1 MASENMNA
9 SEYIKHHL
17 GHMTW
22 GDKET
27 FWAIHVDTMF
37 FSILL
42 GAVFLFIFIRAARRV
57 TTGVPT
63 GMQNLVEIMV
73 EFVDQQVKD
82 SFHGRSKVIAPL
94 ALTLF
99 VWIFL
104 MNALKLLPYDLL
116 PRIAQIVSGNPD
128 IYLRINPTSDVN
140 ATLGMSI
147 AVFFLIIFY
156 SIYIKGIGGF
166 SKEMFLK
173 PFGVWFLPFNFVLKV
188 VEEIAKPVS
197 LALRLFGN
205 MYAGGL
211 IFTLIAL
218 LPWWIQWTLG
228 LSWSLFKLLII
239 TLQAFIFMV
248 LTIVYLSMAHED
260 H

>member
-1 MASENMNA
+1 MASENMTA

-17 GHMTW
+17 GHLTL
-22 GDKET
+22 GDKDT
-27 FWAIHVDTMF
+27 FWAIHLDTMF

-42 GAVFLFIFIRAARRV
+42 GSVFLFIFIRAARRIS
-57 TTGVPT
+57 TGVP
-63 GMQNLVEIMV
+63 GGLQNFVEILV

-104 MNALKLLPYDLL
+104 MNIVKLLPYDLFPYL
-116 PRIAQIVSGNPD
+116 AQLVGIE
-128 IYLRINPTSDVN
+128 YLRINPTSDVN

-147 AVFFLIIFY
+147 AVFILIIFY
-156 SIYIKGIGGF
+156 SIYIKGAGGF
-166 SKEMFLK
+166 AKEMFLK

-248 LTIVYLSMAHED
+248 LTIVYLSMAHEE

>member
-1 MASENMNA
+1 MATEYA
-9 SEYIKHHL
+9 SAGDYIKHHL
-17 GHMTW
+17 GHLTV
-22 GDKET
+22 GEYGS
-27 FWAIHVDTMF
+27 FWSIHADTMF
-37 FSILL
+37 FSIAL
-42 GAVFLFIFIRAARRV
+42 GGLFLFLFIKAARSM
-57 TTGVPT
+57 TSGVP
-63 GMQNLVEIMV
+63 GGLQNFVEILV

-82 SFHGRSKVIAPL
+82 SFHGKSKLIAPL

-104 MNALKLLPYDLL
+104 MNLLKLLPYDLL
-116 PRIAQIVSGNPD
+116 PYLGQMIGLD
-128 IYLRINPTSDVN
+128 YLRINPTSDVN
-140 ATLGMSI
+140 ATFGMSI
-147 AVFFLIIFY
+147 AVFMLIIFY
-156 SIYIKGIGGF
+156 SIKIKGPGGF
-166 SKEMFLK
+166 AKEMLFH
-173 PFGVWFLPFNFVLKV
+173 PFGKWLLPFNLVLKV
-188 VEEIAKPVS
+188 VEEIAKPIS

>member
-1 MASENMNA
+1 MTA

-17 GHMTW
+17 GHLTL

-27 FWAIHVDTMF
+27 FWAIHLDTMF

-63 GMQNLVEIMV
+63 GMQNFVEIMV

-82 SFHGRSKVIAPL
+82 SFHGRSRLIAPL

-99 VWIFL
+99 IWIFL
-104 MNALKLLPYDLL
+104 MNIVKLLPYDLL
-116 PRIAQIVSGNPD
+116 PYLAHMAGIE
-128 IYLRINPTSDVN
+128 YLRINPTSDVN

-156 SIYIKGIGGF
+156 SIYIKGAGGF
-166 SKEMFLK
+166 AKEMFLK

>member
-1 MASENMNA
+1 MASENLNA

-17 GHMTW
+17 GHLTL
-22 GDKET
+22 GDKES

-42 GAVFLFIFIRAARRV
+42 GAIFLFVFIRAARSV

-63 GMQNLVEIMV
+63 GMQNLVEILV

-82 SFHGRSKVIAPL
+82 SFHGRSRLIAPL

-104 MNALKLLPYDLL
+104 MNIVKLLPYDLL
-116 PRIAQIVSGNPD
+116 PYAANLIGIE
-128 IYLRINPTSDVN
+128 YLRINPTSDVN

-156 SIYIKGIGGF
+156 SVYIKGAGGF
-166 SKEMFLK
+166 AKEMFFK

-239 TLQAFIFMV
+239 LLQAFIFMV
-248 LTIVYLSMAHED
+248 LTIVYLSMAHEE

>member
-1 MASENMNA
+1 MTA

-17 GHMTW
+17 GHMTL
-22 GDKET
+22 GEKGS
-27 FWAIHVDTMF
+27 FWSIHLDTMF

-42 GAVFLFIFIRAARRV
+42 GAVFLFIFYRAAKRV

-63 GMQNLVEIMV
+63 GMQNFVEIMV

-82 SFHGRSKVIAPL
+82 SFHGRSRVIAPL

-104 MNALKLLPYDLL
+104 MNIVKLLPYDLL

-156 SIYIKGIGGF
+156 SIYIKGAGGF
-166 SKEMFLK
+166 AKEMFLK

>member
-1 MASENMNA
+1 MTA

-17 GHMTW
+17 GHMTL
-22 GDKET
+22 GEKGS
-27 FWAIHVDTMF
+27 FWSIHLDTMF

-42 GAVFLFIFIRAARRV
+42 GAVFLFIFYRAAKRV

-63 GMQNLVEIMV
+63 GMQNFVEIMV

-104 MNALKLLPYDLL
+104 MNIVKLLPYDLL

-156 SIYIKGIGGF
+156 SIYIKGAGGF
-166 SKEMFLK
+166 AKEMFLK

-228 LSWSLFKLLII
+228 LPWSLFKLLII

>member
-1 MASENMNA
+1 MASENMTA

-17 GHMTW
+17 GHLTL
-22 GDKET
+22 GDKDT
-27 FWAIHVDTMF
+27 FWAIHLDTMF

-57 TTGVPT
+57 TTGVPG
-63 GMQNLVEIMV
+63 GMQNLVEILV

-104 MNALKLLPYDLL
+104 MNIVKLLPYDLFPYL
-116 PRIAQIVSGNPD
+116 AQLVGIE
-128 IYLRINPTSDVN
+128 YLRINPTSDVN

-147 AVFFLIIFY
+147 AVFILIIFY
-156 SIYIKGIGGF
+156 SIYIKGAGGF
-166 SKEMFLK
+166 AKEMFLK

-228 LSWSLFKLLII
+228 LSWSLFKMLII
-239 TLQAFIFMV
+239 LLQAFIFMV
-248 LTIVYLSMAHED
+248 LTIVYLSMAHEE

>member
-1 MASENMNA
+1 MASENLTA

-17 GHMTW
+17 GHLTL
-22 GDKET
+22 GEQGS
-27 FWAIHVDTMF
+27 FWSIHVDTMF

-42 GAVFLFIFIRAARRV
+42 GAVFLFIFIRAARNV
-57 TTGVPT
+57 TTGVPG
-63 GMQNLVEIMV
+63 GMQNFVEILV
-73 EFVDQQVKD
+73 EFVDQQVRD
-82 SFHGRSKVIAPL
+82 SFHGRSRVIAPL

-104 MNALKLLPYDLL
+104 MNIVKLLPYDLL
-116 PRIAQIVSGNPD
+116 PYAAQLIG
-128 IYLRINPTSDVN
+128 IEYLRINPTSDVN

-147 AVFFLIIFY
+147 SVFILIIFY
-156 SIYIKGIGGF
+156 SVYIKGIGGF
-166 SKEMFLK
+166 SREMFLK
-173 PFGVWFLPFNFVLKV
+173 PFGVWFLPANFVLKV

>member
-1 MASENMNA
+1 MTA

-17 GHMTW
+17 GHMTL
-22 GDKET
+22 GEKGS
-27 FWAIHVDTMF
+27 FWSIHLDTMF

-42 GAVFLFIFIRAARRV
+42 GAVFLFIFYRAAKRV

-63 GMQNLVEIMV
+63 GMQNFVEIMV

-82 SFHGRSKVIAPL
+82 SFHGRSRVIAPL

-104 MNALKLLPYDLL
+104 MNIVKLLPYDLL
-116 PRIAQIVSGNPD
+116 PRVAQIVSGNPD

-156 SIYIKGIGGF
+156 SIYIKGAGGF
-166 SKEMFLK
+166 AKEMFLK

>member
-1 MASENMNA
+1 MASENMTA

-17 GHMTW
+17 GHLTL
-22 GDKET
+22 GDKDT
-27 FWAIHVDTMF
+27 FWAIHLDTMF

-42 GAVFLFIFIRAARRV
+42 GSVFLFIFIRAARRV
-57 TTGVPT
+57 TTGVPG
-63 GMQNLVEIMV
+63 GMQNLVEILV

-82 SFHGRSKVIAPL
+82 CFHGRSKVIAPL

-104 MNALKLLPYDLL
+104 MNIVKLLPYDLFPYL
-116 PRIAQIVSGNPD
+116 AQLAGIE
-128 IYLRINPTSDVN
+128 YLRINPTSDVN

-147 AVFFLIIFY
+147 SVFILIIFY
-156 SIYIKGIGGF
+156 SIYIKGAGGF
-166 SKEMFLK
+166 AKEMFLK

-248 LTIVYLSMAHED
+248 LTIVYLSMAHEE

>member
-1 MASENMNA
+1 MAVEYENA

-17 GHMTW
+17 GHLTL
-22 GDKET
+22 GEKGS
-27 FWAIHVDTMF
+27 FWSIHVDTMF

-42 GAVFLFIFIRAARRV
+42 GSIFLFIFISAARRV
-57 TTGVPT
+57 TSGVP
-63 GMQNLVEIMV
+63 GGLQNFVEILV
-73 EFVDQQVKD
+73 GFVDQQVKD
-82 SFHGRSKVIAPL
+82 SFHGRSKLIAPL

-104 MNALKLLPYDLL
+104 MNIVKLLPYDLFPYVAHFIGL
-116 PRIAQIVSGNPD
+116 E
-128 IYLRINPTSDVN
+128 YLRINPTSDVN

-156 SIYIKGIGGF
+156 SVYIKGAGGF

-228 LSWSLFKLLII
+228 LPWSLFKLLII

>member
-1 MASENMNA
+1 MSLEYESAGD
-9 SEYIKHHL
+9 YIKHHL
-17 GHMTW
+17 GHLTL
-22 GDKET
+22 GNPDT

-37 FSILL
+37 FSLL
-42 GAVFLFIFIRAARRV
+42 AGGVFLFLFMQVAKSV
-57 TTGVPT
+57 TTGVP
-63 GMQNLVEIMV
+63 GGLQNFVEIIV
-73 EFVDQQVKD
+73 GFVDQQVKD
-82 SFHGRSKVIAPL
+82 TFHGRSDLIAPL

-104 MNALKLLPYDLL
+104 MSIVKLLPYDLF
-116 PRIAQIVSGNPD
+116 PYIAHLIGLD
-128 IYLRINPTSDVN
+128 YMRINPTSDIN
-140 ATLGMSI
+140 ATFGMSI

-156 SIYIKGIGGF
+156 SIKIKGGAGF
-166 SKEMFLK
+166 AKEMMFH
-173 PFGVWFLPFNFVLKV
+173 PFGKWLLPFNLVLKV
-188 VEEIAKPVS
+188 VEEVAKPVS
-197 LALRLFGN
+197 LSLRLFGN

-211 IFTLIAL
+211 IFSLIAL
-218 LPWWIQWTLG
+218 LPWYIQWTLG

>member
-1 MASENMNA
+1 MASENLTA

-17 GHMTW
+17 GHLTL
-22 GDKET
+22 GEQGS
-27 FWAIHVDTMF
+27 FWSIHVDTMF

-42 GAVFLFIFIRAARRV
+42 GAVFLFIFIRAARNV
-57 TTGVPT
+57 TTGVPG
-63 GMQNLVEIMV
+63 GMQNFVEILV
-73 EFVDQQVKD
+73 EFVDQQVRD
-82 SFHGRSKVIAPL
+82 SFHGRSRVIAPL

-104 MNALKLLPYDLL
+104 MNIVKLLPYDLL
-116 PRIAQIVSGNPD
+116 PYAAHLIGIE
-128 IYLRINPTSDVN
+128 YLRINPTSDVN

-156 SIYIKGIGGF
+156 SVYIKGIGGF
-166 SKEMFLK
+166 SREMFLK
-173 PFGVWFLPFNFVLKV
+173 PFGVWFLPANFVLKV

>member
-1 MASENMNA
+1 MAAENLTA
-9 SEYIKHHL
+9 GEYIKHHL
-17 GHMTW
+17 GHWTV
-22 GDKET
+22 GEG
-27 FWAIHVDTMF
+27 FWAIHVDTML
-37 FSILL
+37 FSLLL
-42 GAVFLFIFIRAARRV
+42 GGLFLFLFIRAASKV
-57 TTGVPT
+57 TVGVP
-63 GMQNLVEIMV
+63 GGLQNFTEILV
-73 EFVDQQVKD
+73 EFVDKQVKD
-82 SFHGRSKVIAPL
+82 SFHGRSALIAPL

-104 MNALKLLPYDLL
+104 MNIVKLLPYDLFPYL
-116 PRIAQIVSGNPD
+116 AHAIGVE
-128 IYLRINPTSDVN
+128 YLRINPTSDIN
-140 ATLGMSI
+140 ATFGMSL

-156 SIYIKGIGGF
+156 SIKIKGAVGF
-166 SKEMFLK
+166 SKELLLQ
-173 PFGVWFLPFNFVLKV
+173 PFGKWFIPFNFILKV

-197 LALRLFGN
+197 LSLRLFGN

-218 LPWWIQWTLG
+218 LPWWIQWSLG
-228 LSWSLFKLLII
+228 LPWSLFKLLII

>member
-1 MASENMNA
+1 MAAEYANA

-17 GHMTW
+17 GHLTL

-42 GAVFLFIFIRAARRV
+42 GAVFLFIFIRAARRM
-57 TTGVPT
+57 TAGVP
-63 GMQNLVEIMV
+63 GGLQNFVEILV

-104 MNALKLLPYDLL
+104 MNIVKLLPYDLL
-116 PRIAQIVSGNPD
+116 PYLGYMLGLE
-128 IYLRINPTSDVN
+128 YLRINPTSDVN

-156 SIYIKGIGGF
+156 SFYIKGVTGF
-166 SKEMFLK
+166 SKEIFLK
-173 PFGVWFLPFNFVLKV
+173 PFGIWFLPFNFVLKV

>member
-1 MASENMNA
+1 MASENMTA

-17 GHMTW
+17 GHLTL
-22 GDKET
+22 GDKDT

-42 GAVFLFIFIRAARRV
+42 GAVFLFIFYRAAKRA
-57 TTGVPT
+57 TTGVPG
-63 GMQNLVEIMV
+63 GMQNLVEILV

-104 MNALKLLPYDLL
+104 MNIVKLLPYDLFPYL
-116 PRIAQIVSGNPD
+116 AQLAGIE
-128 IYLRINPTSDVN
+128 YLRINPTSDVN

-147 AVFFLIIFY
+147 SVFILIIFY
-156 SIYIKGIGGF
+156 SIYIKGAGGF
-166 SKEMFLK
+166 AKEMFLK

-228 LSWSLFKLLII
+228 LSWSLFKMLII
-239 TLQAFIFMV
+239 LLQAFIFMV
-248 LTIVYLSMAHED
+248 LTVVYLSMAHEE

>member
-1 MASENMNA
+1 MTA

-17 GHMTW
+17 GHMTL
-22 GDKET
+22 GEKGS
-27 FWAIHVDTMF
+27 FWSIHLDTMF

-42 GAVFLFIFIRAARRV
+42 GAVFLFIFYRAAKRV

-63 GMQNLVEIMV
+63 GMQNFVEIMV

-104 MNALKLLPYDLL
+104 MNIVKLLPYDLL

-156 SIYIKGIGGF
+156 SIYIKGAGGF
-166 SKEMFLK
+166 AKEMFLK